1 MWKADWVARHA
12 DQQQPHHGEARCDIG
27 VICGTV
33 TKACAMSNVCWTE
46 YKCILDKGQVPGKD
60 MLKTVFGVDFIYE
73 GMWYNFTTARSS
85 VTTWMLY
92 LNSGHTMVGVRPLA
106 DGRLLVLLDGKSH
119 SVYWW
124 EEVDPMRLM
133 VDVKTC

>member
-1 MWKADWVARHA
+1 
-12 DQQQPHHGEARCDIG
+12 
-27 VICGTV
+27 
-33 TKACAMSNVCWTE
+33 
-46 YKCILDKGQVPGKD
+46 

-73 GMWYNFTTARSS
+73 GMRYNFTTARSS
-85 VTTWMLY
+85 VTMWMLY

-133 VDVKTC
+133 VDAKTC